1 MLSNNFYIDLF
12 YSKCYNQCMK
22 KLKIAI
28 CDDDILIQDTIA
40 NLIKNECDIKR
51 DFDIVT
57 YSSAEDLMRDYDKPK
72 FIDILFMDIEVGDT
86 NGIEIIEKIRLIDT
100 DVIVIFITSYIDYVA
115 KAFRVGAFQYL
126 CKPIKQV
133 DFHKDFLR
141 AINQF
146 ETKHTVYEFKNNGN
160 VAVIEYKEIIA
171 LEIWNKKIKLH
182 TKNEIIVE
190 DGRSSIAD
198 KEEQFEPYNFVRC
211 HKSYLVNLHSISKI
225 GKEDILLF
233 NGTTIPLSRNY
244 RNQVLT
250 EFNIY
255 LAGCKI

>member
-1 MLSNNFYIDLF
+1 MN
-12 YSKCYNQCMK
+12 
-22 KLKIAI
+22 KLKIAV
-28 CDDDILIQDTIA
+28 CDDDILIQNTIVE
-40 NLIKNECDIKR
+40 LINSECSNIKR
-51 DFDIVT
+51 DFNIAT
-57 YSSAEDLMRDYDKPK
+57 YSTAEDLMRDYVAPK

-86 NGIEIIEKIRLIDT
+86 NGIEIIEKIRLFDN

-126 CKPIKQV
+126 CKPIKEI
-133 DFHKDFLR
+133 DFQKDFLR
-141 AINQF
+141 AINEF

-160 VAVIEYKEIIA
+160 LAVLEYKEIIA
-171 LEIWNKKIKLH
+171 LEIWNKKIKLY

-190 DGRSSIAD
+190 DGRSSITD
-198 KEEQFEPYNFVRC
+198 KEEQFELYNFVRC
-211 HKSYLVNLHSISKI
+211 HKSYLVNLHSIRKI

-250 EFNIY
+250 KFNVF
-255 LAGCKI
+255 LSRCKI